1 MRKPD
6 LGEAVLGS
14 CVVADAECGGND
26 EGVVEYR
33 DDSTS

>member
-14 CVVADAECGGND
+14 CVVADAGCGGNG
-26 EGVVEYR
+26 GVVEYR

>member
-14 CVVADAECGGND
+14 CVVTDGGCGGN